1 MGKELVAKGQV
12 TITTLDDAY
21 HVSQSVG
28 EYIFPALPDGTVAG
42 GVTVTSTVKVTQGN
56 VNHSDFTIGAI
67 SKPAGFSSIVV
78 DNAKKTITYTVSADT
93 TTLSDHGSIVV
104 PVIIGGIT
112 YSLSFQWAKAKS
124 GTPGVPGTDAN
135 LLDWV
140 KDWNTNKTQINSA
153 TVITPKIYAGI
164 KHSDGTLT
172 GTAIGHFMLNVKDA
186 TGNIASETVDGIYGF
201 KAGYKTFYVDNAGN
215 AQLGQND
222 QYIKYN
228 ASTGKV
234 EFGSGVSLNWIDAIN
249 RAKAEA
255 VNSAATDAT
264 NKVNAI
270 KIGNRNYIRNSRFI
284 ETLTG
289 IHAEGTSIS
298 VDATEL
304 YNGCKT
310 LKVVQSTACTDSN
323 AASYRTYFTAINN
336 KICLPASFSMY
347 IKASVPG
354 NLKIRIGSSGIQIK
368 SVATNWQKITLEN
381 IQATSAVVLF
391 GFATVGTFWCA
402 LPMLVE
408 GSKAADWSPAPED
421 LESRIA
427 DAKKAGTDARSVAD
441 AITNKANTE
450 GWATKLTYI
459 DKSGIFTGTLSANI
473 VNALRLNATQI
484 TAGVI
489 SAERLDINSLKSSLI
504 TAGNIEALTLRV
516 TKGNVGGWNID
527 NDSIFRGTKN
537 NTAGGYTSASGSVT
551 LGSNGLRGL
560 KWRLEATG
568 AGAVAGGN
576 ISWDASGN
584 VTFGSAVTLL
594 WSTPIN
600 SITTALGGSGYPKV
614 TKITAEGIYTGSV
627 TASQIT
633 SGTISADRIAAGS
646 IHASKLD
653 ATSIKTSIINAT
665 YIDSLSCNFVRGK
678 IGGWTINSGSLTG
691 THIALDNGNK
701 RIVVY
706 GANSD
711 VTSGKRVQLYYTSD
725 SDFGLYA
732 TDTSGNCVAQ
742 LGAANKIAG
751 WILNSSQIY
760 KNNVYLGADG
770 SISNG
775 SHWKLNNDGSGQ
787 IANGNITWNA
797 SGAVTFSSAVSLNW
811 TNLINN
817 IQVGGRNYVRST
829 SCKWLNFS
837 GFTNI
842 ANECILPYTV
852 YCPDWKAGEVF
863 TVSFDYKYSGLKSG
877 GNKLI
882 SLQGSGNV
890 TSWTSGFSGTSLLS
904 YINWTNGSGEFH
916 ISYSF
921 TLSTEQAK
929 NASFS
934 LNFRHDYISAGT
946 VSIRNFKIEKGNKA
960 TAWSAAPEDIN
971 GQIGSIQTALGG
983 SSYSKL
989 TKIDGNG
996 IYTGTLVASQISS
1009 GTISADR
1016 IAAGSLNAS
1025 KLDAASIKSSII
1037 NTDYINGLSCTFVR
1051 GKIGGFTIGGD
1062 NMSVGSI
1069 GGVGAT
1075 PLQIR
1080 SASSGSGYWYSG
1092 AYKPFGVVLTWRQ
1105 SGNAGHIVF
1114 GQIASSGNA
1123 VKTGFV
1129 GIQMLAWDN
1138 TEYFC
1143 LSANYT
1149 KSGSKE
1155 VYNRIAGWAFDNTR
1169 IWKNNVSLGSDGS
1182 LYNGEKWRLNNDGSG
1197 KIAGGNISWNASGA
1211 VTFSS
1216 SVTLNWTNAA
1226 TNALNSAKS
1235 YADTKKTEA
1244 INAAATDAANRV
1256 NSLTIGGRNFARDTA
1271 TMKTYTLATGAG
1283 NLGYPTK
1290 GLKKGDVI
1298 TVSFEIDINIPSW
1311 TSGTKMLQFNQH
1323 YGYMSFYNF
1332 PQADNQKGWLKRS
1345 TQLTIGN
1352 VWNTTNPTTEDLISE
1367 PYMRMDNLST
1377 ELANNGYVKV
1387 RNLKVEKGN
1396 KATDWSPSPED
1407 AASRLTRID
1416 ANGIYTG
1423 TISAGQINAGTISA
1437 DRIAAGSINSSKLD
1451 ANSIKANIINA
1462 SYINGLTC
1470 AFVRGTIGGWSITSS
1485 SIAKNGVALNSDG
1498 TISNG
1503 AYWVLNRDG
1512 SGKLAQGNIIWDAA
1526 GNTEFKGRLSGASG
1540 TFDTL
1545 TAIKGG
1551 GGITFNNAGISI
1563 NGTQF
1568 WVYGDMYS
1576 QGTTN
1581 NRPNRYYSSNIWCR
1595 GSFGYTQLNVVEVYG
1610 YYAYYYPDGYGQNK
1624 TRIYVSLKS
1633 ATNNQGQTYY
1643 TIPLYSPPGYDALA
1657 GFPVNFIKLTWSGTN
1672 TTYRYVLDGFPGQNI
1687 IAFNA
1692 NDNSN
1697 DNTRIIYCS
1706 GRSSNLAGG
1715 ELAHYINVGN
1725 FNLYPAIPSSNLGA
1739 GWLVVGFRDNDWR

>member
-28 EYIFPALPDGTVAG
+28 EYVFPALSDGTIATAI
-42 GVTVTSTVKVTQGN
+42 TVTSTIKVTQGDTN
-56 VNHSDFTIGAI
+56 YTGFTIGAI
-67 SKPAGFSSIVV
+67 TKPAGFSNIVV
-78 DNAKKTITYTVSADT
+78 DNIKKAVTYTVSANT
-93 TTLSDHGSIVV
+93 TTLANHGSVIV
-104 PVIIGGIT
+104 PVIIRGII
-112 YSLSFQWAKAKS
+112 YHLSFQWAKANRGSS
-124 GTPGVPGTDAN
+124 GIPGVDAN

-140 KDWNTNKTQINSA
+140 KDWNSSKTQINGT
-153 TVITPKIYAGI
+153 TVITPKIYAGV

-172 GTAIGHFMLNVKDA
+172 GTAIGRFILNIKDV
-186 TGNIASETVDGIYGF
+186 TGSVVSETVDGIYGF
-201 KAGYKTFYVDNAGN
+201 KAGSKTFYIDNDGN
-215 AQLGQND
+215 SQLGRGD

-228 ASTGKV
+228 ASIGKI
-234 EFGSGVSLNWIDAIN
+234 EFGSEVSLNWMSAISQ
-249 RAKAEA
+249 AKTEV

-270 KIGNRNYIRNSRFI
+270 KIGSRNYIRNSAFI
-284 ETLTG
+284 ESLTG
-289 IHAEGTSIS
+289 VHEDGTSVS

-304 YNGCKT
+304 CNGYKT
-310 LKVVQSTACTDSN
+310 LKVIQSTACIDSN
-323 AASYRTYFTAINN
+323 ATSQRTYFTAINN
-336 KICLPASFSMY
+336 KICSPASFSMY
-347 IKASVPG
+347 IKANVDG
-354 NLKIRIGSSGIQIK
+354 NLKIRLGGSGIQTK
-368 SVATNWQKITLEN
+368 SVTTNWQKITLEN
-381 IQATSAVVLF
+381 IRADSAVVLF
-391 GFATVGTFWCA
+391 GFTVVGTFWCA

-408 GSKAADWSPAPED
+408 GSKAVDWAPAPED

-427 DAKKAGTDARSVAD
+427 DAKKAGTEARGIAD
-441 AITNKANTE
+441 AITNKANIE

-459 DKSGIFTGTLSANI
+459 DKSGIFTGTLSADI
-473 VNALRLNATQI
+473 VNALKLNASQI
-484 TAGVI
+484 TAGII
-489 SAERLDINSLKSSLI
+489 SSDRLDVNALKATIL
-504 TAGNIEALTLRV
+504 TVGNIEGLTLRV
-516 TKGNVGGWNID
+516 IKGSIGGWNID
-527 NDSIFRGTKN
+527 SDSIFQGIKN
-537 NTAGGYTSASGSVT
+537 NTAGTYTSASGSLT
-551 LGSNGLRGL
+551 LGSNGLRGY

-568 AGAVAGGN
+568 AGTLAGGN
-576 ISWDASGN
+576 ISWDTSGN

-594 WSTPIN
+594 WNAPLN
-600 SITTALGGSGYPKV
+600 SITTALGGSSYPKV
-614 TKITAEGIYTGSV
+614 TQMTATGIYSGSV

-646 IHASKLD
+646 INASKLD
-653 ATSIKTSIINAT
+653 AASIKTSIINTA
-665 YIDSLSCNFVRGK
+665 YINGLSCTFVQGK
-678 IGGWTINSGSLTG
+678 IGGWVIGANSLTG

-706 GANSD
+706 GANSGI
-711 VTSGKRVQLYYTSD
+711 TNGQRVQLYYSSD
-725 SDFGLYA
+725 SDFGFYA
-732 TDTSGNCVAQ
+732 TDASGNCVAQ

-751 WILNSSQIY
+751 WIFNTAQIY
-760 KNNVYLGADG
+760 KNNVYLGSDG

-775 SHWKLNNDGSGQ
+775 NHWKLNNDGSGQ
-787 IANGNITWNA
+787 IAGGNIAWNA
-797 SGAVTFSSAVSLNW
+797 SGVVAFSSSVSLNW

-817 IQVGGRNYVRST
+817 IQVGGRNYVRGT
-829 SCKWLNFS
+829 SSEWWNFS

-852 YCPDWKAGEVF
+852 YCPDWKAGDAF

-877 GNKLI
+877 GTKLI
-882 SLQGSGNV
+882 SLQGSGNI
-890 TSWTSGFSGTSLLS
+890 TGWSAGFSGISLLS
-904 YINWTNGSGEFH
+904 YINWTTGNGEFH
-916 ISYSF
+916 VCYTF

-929 NASFS
+929 NPSFS
-934 LNFRHDYISAGT
+934 LNFRHDYISAGAIG
-946 VSIRNFKIEKGNKA
+946 VRNFKIEKGNKA

-971 GQIGSIQTALGG
+971 IEINSIQTALGG
-983 SSYSKL
+983 SSYPKL
-989 TKIDGNG
+989 TKISASG

-1025 KLDAASIKSSII
+1025 KLDATSVKSSII
-1037 NTDYINGLSCTFVR
+1037 NTDYINGLNCTFTK
-1051 GKIGGFTIGGD
+1051 GKIGGFSIASD

-1069 GGVGAT
+1069 GSIGAT

-1080 SASSGSGYWYSG
+1080 SASSGSGYWFNGS
-1092 AYKPFGVVLTWRQ
+1092 YKPLGVILTWYQ
-1105 SGNAGHIVF
+1105 NANAGHITF
-1114 GQIASSGNA
+1114 GQIAASGNT
-1123 VKTGFV
+1123 VKTGFI

-1143 LSANYT
+1143 LSANYI
-1149 KSGSKE
+1149 KSGGKE
-1155 VYNRIAGWAFDNTR
+1155 VYNRIAGWAFDHNH
-1169 IWKNNVSLGSDGS
+1169 IWKNNVSLGSDGTI
-1182 LYNGEKWRLNNDGSG
+1182 YNGEKWRLNNDGSG
-1197 KIAGGNISWNASGA
+1197 KIAGGNISWNASGV

-1216 SVTLNWTNAA
+1216 SVTLNWTNAV

-1235 YADTKKTEA
+1235 YADAKKTEA
-1244 INAAATDAANRV
+1244 INAAATDATNKV
-1256 NSLTIGGRNFARDTA
+1256 NGLTIGGRNFARNTA
-1271 TMKTYTLATGAG
+1271 TMKTYTLSTGAG
-1283 NLGYPTK
+1283 NLGYSTN
-1290 GLKKGDVI
+1290 GLRKGDVI
-1298 TVSFEIDINIPSW
+1298 TVSFEIDMNIPSW
-1311 TSGTKMLQFNQH
+1311 TSGTKMLQFNQN
-1323 YGYMSFYNF
+1323 YNYMSFYNF
-1332 PQADNQKGWLKRS
+1332 PQADNKKGWLKRS
-1345 TQLTIGN
+1345 SQLTIGN
-1352 VWNTTNPTTEDLISE
+1352 VWNTTNPTTEDMTSE
-1367 PYMRMDNLST
+1367 PYMRMDNINT

-1387 RNLKVEKGN
+1387 RNFKVEKGN
-1396 KATDWSPSPED
+1396 KVTDWSPSPAD

-1462 SYINGLTC
+1462 GYINGLSCT
-1470 AFVRGTIGGWSITSS
+1470 FVRGTIGGWSISS
-1485 SIAKNGVALNSDG
+1485 NNIAKNGVSLGSDG

-1503 AYWVLNRDG
+1503 AYWTLNRDG
-1512 SGKLAQGNIIWDAA
+1512 SGKLAKGNIVWDAV
-1526 GNTEFKGRLSGASG
+1526 GNTTFYGKLSGASG

-1581 NRPNRYYSSNIWCR
+1581 NRSNRYYSSNIWCR
-1595 GSFGYTQLNVVEVYG
+1595 GSLGYTQLNAVEIYG
-1610 YYAYYYPDGYGQNK
+1610 SYAYYYPDGYGQNK

-1633 ATNNQGQTYY
+1633 AISNQGQTYY
-1643 TIPLYSPPGYDALA
+1643 TIPLYSPSGYDSLA
-1657 GFPVNFIKLTWSGTN
+1657 GFPVNFIKFTWSGTN
-1672 TTYRYVLDGFPGQNI
+1672 TAYRYVLDGFPGQNI

-1706 GRSSNLAGG
+1706 GKSSNLVGG

-1739 GWLVVGFRDNDWR
+1739 GWLVAGSRDNDWR